1 MIITVLA
8 TGAFLLFVLAGVL
21 VFSKRRQ
28 NLEDEYQRTIPNLA
42 RARER
47 RRLWAA
53 TTASAVGIYYTNG
66 DGGGGCGG
74 GGCGGGGCGGG
85 GCGGGCGGG

>member
-85 GCGGGCGGG
+85 CGGG

>member
-53 TTASAVGIYYTNG
+53 TTAASSCRTRTMSHCSRAAGSSTPRT
-66 DGGGGCGG
+66 CG
-74 GGCGGGGCGGG
+74 
-85 GCGGGCGGG
+85 